1 MDILFYFRKLLFN
14 SFIELEFIFLREGYL
29 CLFSTLGFKNVYNL
43 PAIDSDCYV
52 IIIFS
57 ILPFI
62 FNYLKSKVNNYKQKL
77 N

>member
-14 SFIELEFIFLREGYL
+14 SFIEFEFIFLRERYL
-29 CLFSTLGFKNVYNL
+29 CLLSALGFRDVYNL

-52 IIIFS
+52 NIIFS

-62 FNYLKSKVNNYKQKL
+62 FNYLKML
-77 N
+77 